1 MIKSIYFLILKKNI
15 EILTLKRPWG
25 GGIKTLHVW
34 RLPILTG
41 MKFGLSNLH
50 VIFIFGVWNNRV
62 KGILVVDFKNL
73 KNFDFEKKKFFS
85 GLRQKYL
92 KIQFSLIFSKILIE
106 FYFLRSNLNL
116 ECVQLSFDV
125 HIVYLSQN
133 WKFPTILIDVTSFK
147 NVQNLV
153 TCRIQLV
160 APVWP
165 AGVLAGV
172 QWPLEWYFTK
182 IL

>member
-1 MIKSIYFLILKKNI
+1 MYFFQ
-15 EILTLKRPWG
+15 R
-25 GGIKTLHVW
+25 HV
-34 RLPILTG
+34 LPIPFQSQNSRCELSFDVHIVYLSQNW
-41 MKFGLSNLH
+41 KFPI
-50 VIFIFGVWNNRV
+50 IFIFGVWNNRV

-85 GLRQKYL
+85 GLRQKFL

-147 NVQNLV
+147 NVQKLV

>member
-1 MIKSIYFLILKKNI
+1 M
-15 EILTLKRPWG
+15 LTLKRRWG

-85 GLRQKYL
+85 GLRQKFL

-172 QWPLEWYFTK
+172 P
-182 IL
+182 

>member
-1 MIKSIYFLILKKNI
+1 M
-15 EILTLKRPWG
+15 LTLKRRWG

-85 GLRQKYL
+85 GLRQKFL

-125 HIVYLSQN
+125 HIVYLSQKSISN
-133 WKFPTILIDVTSFK
+133 NFHWRCMIQKCLKFGHLWLHLYAPRMLFYKDFVKRYLVRDIDVHIFSK
-147 NVQNLV
+147 GGGSNL
-153 TCRIQLV
+153 T
-160 APVWP
+160 P
-165 AGVLAGV
+165 
-172 QWPLEWYFTK
+172 
-182 IL
+182 